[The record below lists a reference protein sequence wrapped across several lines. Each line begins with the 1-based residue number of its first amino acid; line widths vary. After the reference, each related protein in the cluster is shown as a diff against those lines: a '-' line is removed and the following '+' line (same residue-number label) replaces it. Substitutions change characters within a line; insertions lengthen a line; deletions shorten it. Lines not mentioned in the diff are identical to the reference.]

1 MATLAPRP
9 SWAVPEGLRLHWPL
23 AIGLAALVVPTLVS
37 LASQAWSTEAAM
49 HGPIILA
56 TGIWLLVRA
65 WPEARMLARPGNP
78 LMAGALIALGL
89 AAYVFGRA
97 FSFLFIEAS
106 ALFAILLA
114 VAYLYFGLATIR
126 KLWFP
131 ILYFGFMI
139 PWPGWVLDQLTGPLK
154 NYVSISAT
162 KLLEWAGYPIAR
174 EGVTLY
180 IAQYQLLVEDA
191 CAGLN
196 SLISLTAISLF
207 YIYILHNANW
217 RYALLL
223 MAWILPVALLANL
236 VRVIILVLLT
246 YHWSN
251 EAAQGFLHSTAGL
264 VMFVTALLGIFAI
277 DVVMTPIRNW
287 LGRSALQ
294 EHKA

>member
-1 MATLAPRP
+1 MATLAPRG
-9 SWAVPEGLRLHWPL
+9 SWTMPEAVRLHWPL
-23 AIGLAALVVPTLVS
+23 AIGLALLVVPTVVS
-37 LASQAWSTEAAM
+37 LASQAWSTEEAM

-56 TGIWLLVRA
+56 TGVWLLIRA
-65 WPEARMLARPGNP
+65 WPEARTLARPGNP
-78 LMAGALIALGL
+78 VIAGVMIAAGL

-106 ALFAILLA
+106 ALFAILLG
-114 VAYLYFGLATIR
+114 VAYLYFGIATIR

-154 NYVSISAT
+154 SYVSISAT

-217 RYALLL
+217 RYAVLL

-287 LGRSALQ
+287 LGRSALREQ
-294 EHKA
+294 RP